1 MRPWPLPFARGGP
14 GASRM
19 GWSVPGGGGRH
30 GLRRRGDGGDSPAGV
45 GRHGVAGGAGGR
57 RVDPGAGAGG
67 LVAERT
73 TGRTGSA
80 NRPWLGPRLRSDP
93 RRVVDRGDCVQQP
106 DPHWISTASARGLL
120 DNVTWAVVGVV
131 TVAVAARV

>member
-73 TGRTGSA
+73 TGRTDRRIVLGWGLGSGVI
-80 NRPWLGPRLRSDP
+80 LGAL
-93 RRVVDRGDCVQQP
+93 
-106 DPHWISTASARGLL
+106 WIA
-120 DNVTWAVVGVV
+120 
-131 TVAVAARV
+131 